1 MTDRRTHCAVIVA
14 LLVSGLSAG
23 CSSSRPPVPA
33 GPSVSIP
40 PIPGI
45 GMSGAGR
52 FRADPCAAVTVE
64 QLTALGFTGGDRSR
78 NGNRCVTKFGAV
90 ANVSTSNRGD
100 SLRILYQEHAL
111 GHDTGN
117 HWEPLTVETI
127 YPAVIVSI
135 EENAPSKQAD
145 GPLGCT
151 LALAAD
157 NTTLVY
163 INAATADEPE
173 AGPWQHDP
181 CGAAQK
187 IAALTVNNLTA

>member
-1 MTDRRTHCAVIVA
+1 MIDRRTLCVVVAV
-14 LLVSGLSAG
+14 LGLGLGAG
-23 CSSSRPPVPA
+23 CSPGGSPA
-33 GPSVSIP
+33 PAEPSVSVP
-40 PIPGI
+40 PIPGV

-52 FRADPCAAVTVE
+52 FRTDPCAAVTVE
-64 QLTALGFTGGDRSR
+64 QLTAIGFAGGERSR
-78 NGNRCVTKFGAV
+78 DGNRCVTRFGTV
-90 ANVSTSNRGD
+90 ASVSTSNRGD
-100 SLRILYQEHAL
+100 SLRILFQEHAL

-117 HWEPLTVETI
+117 HWEPITVETI
-127 YPAVIVSI
+127 YPAVVVAI
-135 EENAPSKQAD
+135 EENVPSKQAE

-157 NTTLVY
+157 DTTLVY

-181 CGAAQK
+181 CGAAKK